1 MSHQPKIHPLS
12 LAGGTV
18 RHKKESG
25 CIFGWWD
32 SETQKGEW
40 VYFWLVGQQGTKKRV
55 GVFLAGGTVRHKRTV
70 DVFLAG
76 GTVRH
81 KKESGCI
88 FVWWDS
94 ETQKESGCILG

>member
-1 MSHQPKIHPLS
+1 
-12 LAGGTV
+12 V

-40 VYFWLVGQQGTKKRV
+40 MYFWLVGHWETNGR
-55 GVFLAGGTVRHKRTV
+55 V
-70 DVFLAG
+70 DVFFAG
-76 GTVRH
+76 RTVRH

-88 FVWWDS
+88 FGWWDI
-94 ETQKESGCILG
+94 KK